1 MLFFYL
7 HFKKYFPNSRFFFN
21 FDAAKSWKLE
31 FQDSATA
38 IMTSVA
44 DFNPDKIIANIAT
57 GIAAVSFVLWML
69 IVLFVDEDS
78 YD

>member
-44 DFNPDKIIANIAT
+44 DFHPEKILFFISGVSLFLGILFLIFPDE
-57 GIAAVSFVLWML
+57 
-69 IVLFVDEDS
+69 EDS
-78 YD
+78 Y